1 MVRNPYAWTKLAN
14 LVAVESPV
22 GVGYSYC
29 DEMLHGGAC
38 ANDDVR
44 TAETLHAAM
53 QDFVANKFPELAE
66 APFYISGESYAGVY
80 CPTLAKAILDGNED
94 PTQTKINLAGLAV
107 GDPCTDND
115 SQADSMDMLWY
126 GHKNG
131 FVLDEDFDILWN
143 QCGMRYAHP
152 LASGEWAAGEDGSVS
167 AKGSSGAN
175 YAPVVTHRTV
185 PRRGLL
191 SGLSMPTNKAPSK
204 QECDLAHRKFLLQTS
219 KAFDQEWAR
228 GFINDLTLYGPS
240 AIVGSSQKGS
250 LNYRIAQWMMS
261 DEVRAALHVQA
272 APQTAWPGPGAGWTY
287 GSNYSAC
294 NADAHPGAR
303 SMVDFYRDIAP
314 RVAGS
319 VLVFNGDTDPC
330 VSYEGTRDA
339 IQNKVRKAWSR
350 VVLQYR
356 YITRRMRLTR
366 DLRHPHVPGD
376 MLANPRVK
384 RRVSFASSFRCADI
398 LDSLTPCLKVGFD
411 LLEGGAWRPWFA
423 NWTAASRDFLDAK
436 DLLFGPALTTQA
448 AGPQLAGLTMDFD
461 HGLSFATVHGSGHMV
476 PQFRPRAAYRMME
489 GVLTGAPLA
498 PLLPADAAIAAMSD
512 AEWSDEMDKWT
523 DVAKGASD

>member
-152 LASGEWAAGEDGSVS
+152 LASGEWAVGEDGSVS

-339 IQNKVRKAWSR
+339 IQNKV
-350 VVLQYR
+350 
-356 YITRRMRLTR
+356 
-366 DLRHPHVPGD
+366 
-376 MLANPRVK
+376 
-384 RRVSFASSFRCADI
+384 
-398 LDSLTPCLKVGFD
+398 GFD

>member
-1 MVRNPYAWTKLAN
+1 
-14 LVAVESPV
+14 
-22 GVGYSYC
+22 
-29 DEMLHGGAC
+29 
-38 ANDDVR
+38 
-44 TAETLHAAM
+44 M

-152 LASGEWAAGEDGSVS
+152 LASGEWAVGEDGSVS

-240 AIVGSSQKGS
+240 AIVGSSQN
-250 LNYRIAQWMMS
+250 LAQLPHCAVD
-261 DEVRAALHVQA
+261 DERRGACSAARAGRAADGVV
-272 APQTAWPGPGAGWTY
+272 GPRCGLDVRFQLLGLQ
-287 GSNYSAC
+287 
-294 NADAHPGAR
+294 R
-303 SMVDFYRDIAP
+303 RRAP
-314 RVAGS
+314 RSA
-319 VLVFNGDTDPC
+319 
-330 VSYEGTRDA
+330 
-339 IQNKVRKAWSR
+339 
-350 VVLQYR
+350 
-356 YITRRMRLTR
+356 
-366 DLRHPHVPGD
+366 
-376 MLANPRVK
+376 
-384 RRVSFASSFRCADI
+384 
-398 LDSLTPCLKVGFD
+398 LD
-411 LLEGGAWRPWFA
+411 GG
-423 NWTAASRDFLDAK
+423 
-436 DLLFGPALTTQA
+436 
-448 AGPQLAGLTMDFD
+448 
-461 HGLSFATVHGSGHMV
+461 
-476 PQFRPRAAYRMME
+476 
-489 GVLTGAPLA
+489 
-498 PLLPADAAIAAMSD
+498 LLP
-512 AEWSDEMDKWT
+512 
-523 DVAKGASD
+523 